1 MLIDSHAHIYLD
13 RFDADFE
20 AVLERARAAGVERIV
35 MPAIDVASIRRA
47 IGLAEQYEGLYAMAA
62 IHPSS
67 VPEATEADL
76 EAVAELCAHPAVVA
90 VGESGLDYYWDR
102 SFDAKQH
109 DIFRWHIRLAL
120 EQDLP
125 LILHLRDKK
134 DRDEV
139 HRDIVRLLDEERDGH
154 PHAAR
159 LRGIFHC
166 YTGPAWLADEAER
179 LGFLLGIG
187 GVVTF
192 KNGGLDAVLPDVPLD
207 RLVLETDAPYLAPS
221 PHRGKRNEPAYTRLV
236 AERLA
241 EVKGVSVSEVARV
254 TTKNAERLFGIRASH
269 LHQEED

>member
-1 MLIDSHAHIYLD
+1 MLIDSHAHVYLD
-13 RFDADFE
+13 RFEADFE
-20 AVLERARAAGVERIV
+20 AVLARASTAGVDCIV

-47 IGLAEQYEGLYAMAA
+47 IDLSEKYDGLYAMAA

-67 VPEATEADL
+67 VPEATEDDL
-76 EAVAELCAHPAVVA
+76 ESVAALCSHPKVVA

-102 SFDAKQH
+102 SFDAKQK
-109 DIFRWHIRLAL
+109 DVFRWHIRLAL
-120 EQDLP
+120 DRDLP

-139 HRDIVRLLDEERDGH
+139 HRDIVRLIDEERAVH
-154 PHAAR
+154 PHAER

-166 YTGPAWLADEAER
+166 YTGPSWLAGEAER

-192 KNGGLDAVLPDVPLD
+192 KNGGLDKILPDVPLG
-207 RLVLETDAPYLAPS
+207 RLVLETDSPYLAPA

-241 EVKGVSVSEVARV
+241 EVKGVSVEEVARV
-254 TTKNAERLFGIRASH
+254 TTANAEDLFGIGDAIAN
-269 LHQEED
+269 